1 MKYILFDLD
10 GTLTDPKEGIIKSV
24 QYALK
29 AYGKSASDEELMRF
43 IGPPLMDSFSVLL
56 GVDEAEA
63 ARAVEIYR
71 EYFAPTGIFQNRA
84 YDGVVDMLKT
94 LVDSGK
100 TLALSTSKPQV
111 FAEQII
117 KRYGMEPYLSVA
129 VGSELDGR
137 RTKKSEVIL
146 ETLRLLG
153 ADKADAVMVGDRE
166 HDIIGAHEAG
176 IKAVG
181 VRFGYASEG
190 ELEAAGAD
198 WVVDT
203 IPELT
208 ELLLS
213 L

>member
-24 QYALK
+24 QYALR

-43 IGPPLMDSFSVLL
+43 IGPPRMDSFSVLL
-56 GVDEAEA
+56 GVDETEA

-94 LVDSGK
+94 LTDSGK

-129 VGSELDGR
+129 VGSELDGH
-137 RTKKSEVIL
+137 RTKKSEVIS

-198 WVVDT
+198 WVADT